1 MMAKKK
7 TEAAGFVTAGPGLLV
22 TTAALKWQK
31 AVTDTLQKLELTY
44 VQYSLL
50 YGVAVLQGE
59 TPVSQ
64 VEVAQYC
71 AMDVMLTSKHLRAL
85 EKKGLILRRRHPTDT
100 RARALEMTPHGVVLL
115 GRASRSIARIDT
127 KIFGE
132 GTPVDRLR
140 NVLLQ
145 VVDWKE

>member
-22 TTAALKWQK
+22 TTAASKWQK
-31 AVTDTLQKLELTY
+31 AVTDVLQKLELTY

-50 YGVAVLQGE
+50 YGVAALQGD

-64 VEVAQYC
+64 VEVAAYC

-100 RARALEMTPHGVVLL
+100 RARALEMTPNGVVVL
-115 GRASRSIARIDT
+115 GRASRSVAKVD
-127 KIFGE
+127 KKLFGE
-132 GTPVDRLR
+132 GASVERLR
-140 NVLLQ
+140 STLLQ
-145 VVDWKE
+145 VVNWNE